1 MSMIRYIAIA
11 ALLASAAIFSGCGYH
26 LGTEVEVPFSS
37 ITIEPVKNE
46 SFAPQMQ
53 AEIHRQLADAFASEP
68 SMHVVPS
75 GGQAHIKV
83 TLVEYR
89 RDVAAV
95 NPSDTASAASYRVT
109 LSAKATLLDST
120 GKVLFR
126 DRPFSATLPAY
137 AANGFSRTEYQTL
150 PLLSRE
156 LARNIKDSSVDVW

>member
-1 MSMIRYIAIA
+1 MIMLRRLGI
-11 ALLASAAIFSGCGYH
+11 ALLVSFAAVLSGCGYH
-26 LGTEVEVPFSS
+26 LGTEVEMPFSS
-37 ITIEPVKNE
+37 ITIEPVRNE

-68 SMHVVPS
+68 GLHLVPS

-95 NPSDTASAASYRVT
+95 NPADTASAASYRVT
-109 LSAKATLLDST
+109 LTAKATLLDS
-120 GKVLFR
+120 GGRVLFR
-126 DRPFSATLPAY
+126 DRQFSATLPAY

-156 LARNIKDSSVDVW
+156 LARNIKDSAVDVW